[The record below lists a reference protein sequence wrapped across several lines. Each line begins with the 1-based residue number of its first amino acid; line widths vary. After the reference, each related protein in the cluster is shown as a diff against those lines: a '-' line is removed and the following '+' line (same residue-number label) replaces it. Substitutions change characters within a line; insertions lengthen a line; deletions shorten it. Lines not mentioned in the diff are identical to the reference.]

1 MKVKEGGGHIWS
13 VMMVFSA
20 VNVFLQIGNQR
31 CFCHYTEMHLPR
43 VQLRAVRQID
53 RKMQGVPFIYILTR
67 HTDSC
72 LNYHTDKYT
81 ER

>member
-1 MKVKEGGGHIWS
+1 MCLCKLVTKDDGDA
-13 VMMVFSA
+13 FA
-20 VNVFLQIGNQR
+20 L
-31 CFCHYTEMHLPR
+31 YTEMY
-43 VQLRAVRQID
+43 AFTYSAKGKSVRQID

-72 LNYHTDKYT
+72 LNYHTDSYT